1 MAITGRF
8 AFVFLKK
15 GYELGEGIYLHIFI
29 VLPIHWLG
37 NARNRTIELLFYV
50 IVSLYQRNF
59 VLTVHTADM
68 TTKTKQNK
76 TKNEKG
82 IAIV

>member
-1 MAITGRF
+1 MISLT
-8 AFVFLKK
+8 
-15 GYELGEGIYLHIFI
+15 I

-59 VLTVHTADM
+59 VLTVHAADM

-76 TKNEKG
+76 TKTEKG
-82 IAIV
+82 ISFRLS

>member
-1 MAITGRF
+1 MS
-8 AFVFLKK
+8 L
-15 GYELGEGIYLHIFI
+15 IYIYNNII

-37 NARNRTIELLFYV
+37 NARNKTIELLFYV

-76 TKNEKG
+76 TKTEKG

>member
-1 MAITGRF
+1 MRKECLIMYTMSDSSNIFLIT
-8 AFVFLKK
+8 
-15 GYELGEGIYLHIFI
+15 I

-50 IVSLYQRNF
+50 IVSLYQRNS

-76 TKNEKG
+76 N
-82 IAIV
+82 

>member
-1 MAITGRF
+1 MLLF
-8 AFVFLKK
+8 SVSFLEKINR
-15 GYELGEGIYLHIFI
+15 GLILGTI

-50 IVSLYQRNF
+50 IVSLYQRNC
-59 VLTVHTADM
+59 VLTVHAADM

-76 TKNEKG
+76 TKTEKG
-82 IAIV
+82 ISFRLS